1 MTMDARK
8 QRVLQAI
15 VALYGLEGEPVGS
28 SVLANYFDMAV
39 SSATLRNEMA
49 ALTKLGLLEQPH
61 TSAGRVPSAKGYRY
75 YLDHLLTDDQPLDR
89 VTRARVDA
97 VFASLDH
104 EPEKLAQGA
113 AKALAAI
120 SGCTAAVSTPCA
132 EDLCIAHYEVV
143 QVGRSAA
150 AVLAV
155 TTAGYV
161 RTRVARVRT
170 GLSRENAAALAALLN
185 RNLTFVAPVD
195 LSSRLLSELCG
206 QISPELV
213 PVVSAAA
220 AILQDSTTPHVFLG
234 GEQHLL
240 DWPQLD
246 GKVGTILTLLND
258 EEEAARLI
266 APLDE
271 QNESILLG
279 EDIEP
284 QIPGLCIV
292 SDRYLVGGGLW
303 GSIAL
308 IGPTRMP
315 FQKLMPLLHAFAD
328 QLGEGMSG
336 KRKDTPQ
343 MAAPR
348 RTVIYKEPNTA
359 PQAEPEAAP
368 EETAAAPETDEA
380 EKTDGKKKEGF
391 FNKKARELEAVKAKL
406 DAAEKNANQAKDQ
419 LLRMA
424 AEYENYRKRSTR
436 EADQKFNDGISFAV
450 NQIIPILDTLDMA
463 ANAPTTDENYKK
475 GVTMTLDKAAKA
487 LAALHV
493 EEIEA
498 LGKPFDPN
506 FMNAVQQIPAPDG
519 QESGTVIT
527 VYQKGYKLGDKIVRH
542 ATVVVAE

>member
-195 LSSRLLSELCG
+195 LSPRLLAELCS

-213 PVVSAAA
+213 PVISAAA
-220 AILQDSTTPHVFLG
+220 AILQDSTQPHVYLG
-234 GEQHLL
+234 GEQYLL

-246 GKVGTILTLLND
+246 GKVGSIL
-258 EEEAARLI
+258 
-266 APLDE
+266 
-271 QNESILLG
+271 SLLG
-279 EDIEP
+279 EDLEP

-303 GSIAL
+303 GSVAL

-315 FQKLMPLLHAFAD
+315 FQKLMPLLHTFAD

-343 MAAPR
+343 AAAPR
-348 RTVIYKEPNTA
+348 RTVIYKE
-359 PQAEPEAAP
+359 
-368 EETAAAPETDEA
+368 D
-380 EKTDGKKKEGF
+380 
-391 FNKKARELEAVKAKL
+391 LE
-406 DAAEKNANQAKDQ
+406 
-419 LLRMA
+419 
-424 AEYENYRKRSTR
+424 
-436 EADQKFNDGISFAV
+436 
-450 NQIIPILDTLDMA
+450 
-463 ANAPTTDENYKK
+463 
-475 GVTMTLDKAAKA
+475 
-487 LAALHV
+487 
-493 EEIEA
+493 
-498 LGKPFDPN
+498 
-506 FMNAVQQIPAPDG
+506 
-519 QESGTVIT
+519 
-527 VYQKGYKLGDKIVRH
+527 
-542 ATVVVAE
+542 

>member
-75 YLDHLLTDDQPLDR
+75 YLDNLLTDDQPLDR

-195 LSSRLLSELCG
+195 LSTRMLSELCS
-206 QISPELV
+206 QIAPELV

-220 AILQDSTTPHVFLG
+220 AILQDSVKPHVFLG
-234 GEQHLL
+234 GEQYLL

-246 GKVGTILTLLND
+246 GRWCEVLPR
-258 EEEAARLI
+258 ARR
-266 APLDE
+266 AG
-271 QNESILLG
+271 SVRRVRRRS
-279 EDIEP
+279 EP
-284 QIPGLCIV
+284 ARRRG
-292 SDRYLVGGGLW
+292 
-303 GSIAL
+303 
-308 IGPTRMP
+308 
-315 FQKLMPLLHAFAD
+315 KFARWS
-328 QLGEGMSG
+328 QSL
-336 KRKDTPQ
+336 
-343 MAAPR
+343 
-348 RTVIYKEPNTA
+348 
-359 PQAEPEAAP
+359 PEAICRGLRSIHPWRADIGAP
-368 EETAAAPETDEA
+368 PQ
-380 EKTDGKKKEGF
+380 
-391 FNKKARELEAVKAKL
+391 R
-406 DAAEKNANQAKDQ
+406 
-419 LLRMA
+419 R
-424 AEYENYRKRSTR
+424 
-436 EADQKFNDGISFAV
+436 
-450 NQIIPILDTLDMA
+450 
-463 ANAPTTDENYKK
+463 
-475 GVTMTLDKAAKA
+475 KA
-487 LAALHV
+487 LRLR
-493 EEIEA
+493 
-498 LGKPFDPN
+498 K
-506 FMNAVQQIPAPDG
+506 MR
-519 QESGTVIT
+519 SGTDSPSC
-527 VYQKGYKLGDKIVRH
+527 GPPVRLP
-542 ATVVVAE
+542 

>member
-1 MTMDARK
+1 M
-8 QRVLQAI
+8 
-15 VALYGLEGEPVGS
+15 GS
-28 SVLANYFDMAV
+28 
-39 SSATLRNEMA
+39 EMCI
-49 ALTKLGLLEQPH
+49 
-61 TSAGRVPSAKGYRY
+61 RDRGYRY
-75 YLDHLLTDDQPLDR
+75 YLDNLLTDDQPLDR

-195 LSSRLLSELCG
+195 LSTRMLSELCG
-206 QISPELV
+206 QIAPELV

-220 AILQDSTTPHVFLG
+220 AILQDSVKPHVFLG
-234 GEQHLL
+234 GEQYLL

-246 GKVGTILTLLND
+246 GRVGDILTLLND
-258 EEEAARLI
+258 EEQAASLI
-266 APLDE
+266 APPE
-271 QNESILLG
+271 NRSESVLLG
-279 EDIEP
+279 EDLEP

-315 FQKLMPLLHAFAD
+315 FQKLMPLLHEFAD

-343 MAAPR
+343 TAVPR
-348 RTVIYKEPNTA
+348 RTVIYKE
-359 PQAEPEAAP
+359 
-368 EETAAAPETDEA
+368 D
-380 EKTDGKKKEGF
+380 
-391 FNKKARELEAVKAKL
+391 LE
-406 DAAEKNANQAKDQ
+406 
-419 LLRMA
+419 
-424 AEYENYRKRSTR
+424 
-436 EADQKFNDGISFAV
+436 
-450 NQIIPILDTLDMA
+450 
-463 ANAPTTDENYKK
+463 
-475 GVTMTLDKAAKA
+475 
-487 LAALHV
+487 
-493 EEIEA
+493 
-498 LGKPFDPN
+498 
-506 FMNAVQQIPAPDG
+506 
-519 QESGTVIT
+519 
-527 VYQKGYKLGDKIVRH
+527 
-542 ATVVVAE
+542 

>member
-97 VFASLDH
+97 
-104 EPEKLAQGA
+104 
-113 AKALAAI
+113 LAAI

-195 LSSRLLSELCG
+195 LSPRLLAELCS

-213 PVVSAAA
+213 PVISAAA
-220 AILQDSTTPHVFLG
+220 AILQDSTQPHVYLG
-234 GEQHLL
+234 GEQYLL

-246 GKVGTILTLLND
+246 GKVGSILSLLND
-258 EEEAARLI
+258 EEQAAALI
-266 APLDE
+266 APPAE
-271 QNESILLG
+271 QSESILLG
-279 EDIEP
+279 EDLEP

-303 GSIAL
+303 GSVAL

-315 FQKLMPLLHAFAD
+315 FQKLMPLLHTFAD

-343 MAAPR
+343 AAAPR
-348 RTVIYKEPNTA
+348 RTVIYKE
-359 PQAEPEAAP
+359 
-368 EETAAAPETDEA
+368 D
-380 EKTDGKKKEGF
+380 
-391 FNKKARELEAVKAKL
+391 LE
-406 DAAEKNANQAKDQ
+406 
-419 LLRMA
+419 
-424 AEYENYRKRSTR
+424 
-436 EADQKFNDGISFAV
+436 
-450 NQIIPILDTLDMA
+450 
-463 ANAPTTDENYKK
+463 
-475 GVTMTLDKAAKA
+475 
-487 LAALHV
+487 
-493 EEIEA
+493 
-498 LGKPFDPN
+498 
-506 FMNAVQQIPAPDG
+506 
-519 QESGTVIT
+519 
-527 VYQKGYKLGDKIVRH
+527 
-542 ATVVVAE
+542 

>member
-75 YLDHLLTDDQPLDR
+75 YLDHLLTDDQP
-89 VTRARVDA
+89 
-97 VFASLDH
+97 
-104 EPEKLAQGA
+104 LAQGA

-195 LSSRLLSELCG
+195 LSPRLLAELCS

-213 PVVSAAA
+213 PVISAAA
-220 AILQDSTTPHVFLG
+220 AILQDSTQPHVYLG
-234 GEQHLL
+234 GEQYLL

-246 GKVGTILTLLND
+246 GKVGSILSLLND
-258 EEEAARLI
+258 EEQAAALI
-266 APLDE
+266 APPAE
-271 QNESILLG
+271 QSESILLG
-279 EDIEP
+279 EDLEP

-303 GSIAL
+303 GSVAL

-315 FQKLMPLLHAFAD
+315 FQKLMPLLHTFAD

-343 MAAPR
+343 AAAPR
-348 RTVIYKEPNTA
+348 RTVIYKE
-359 PQAEPEAAP
+359 
-368 EETAAAPETDEA
+368 D
-380 EKTDGKKKEGF
+380 
-391 FNKKARELEAVKAKL
+391 LE
-406 DAAEKNANQAKDQ
+406 
-419 LLRMA
+419 
-424 AEYENYRKRSTR
+424 
-436 EADQKFNDGISFAV
+436 
-450 NQIIPILDTLDMA
+450 
-463 ANAPTTDENYKK
+463 
-475 GVTMTLDKAAKA
+475 
-487 LAALHV
+487 
-493 EEIEA
+493 
-498 LGKPFDPN
+498 
-506 FMNAVQQIPAPDG
+506 
-519 QESGTVIT
+519 
-527 VYQKGYKLGDKIVRH
+527 
-542 ATVVVAE
+542 

>member
-75 YLDHLLTDDQPLDR
+75 YLDNLLTDDQPLDR
-89 VTRARVDA
+89 VTCARVDA

-120 SGCTAAVSTPCA
+120 SGCTAAISTPCA

-195 LSSRLLSELCG
+195 LSPRLLAELCS
-206 QISPELV
+206 QIGPELV

-220 AILQDSTTPHVFLG
+220 AILQDSTTPHVYLG
-234 GEQHLL
+234 GEQYLL
-240 DWPQLD
+240 DWPQLE
-246 GKVGTILTLLND
+246 GKVGSILSLLND

-266 APLDE
+266 APPLE

-279 EDIEP
+279 EDLEP

-303 GSIAL
+303 GSVAL

-328 QLGEGMSG
+328 HLGEGMSG
-336 KRKDTPQ
+336 RQKDTPQ
-343 MAAPR
+343 AAAPR
-348 RTVIYKEPNTA
+348 RTVIYKE
-359 PQAEPEAAP
+359 
-368 EETAAAPETDEA
+368 D
-380 EKTDGKKKEGF
+380 
-391 FNKKARELEAVKAKL
+391 LE
-406 DAAEKNANQAKDQ
+406 
-419 LLRMA
+419 
-424 AEYENYRKRSTR
+424 
-436 EADQKFNDGISFAV
+436 
-450 NQIIPILDTLDMA
+450 
-463 ANAPTTDENYKK
+463 
-475 GVTMTLDKAAKA
+475 
-487 LAALHV
+487 
-493 EEIEA
+493 
-498 LGKPFDPN
+498 
-506 FMNAVQQIPAPDG
+506 
-519 QESGTVIT
+519 
-527 VYQKGYKLGDKIVRH
+527 
-542 ATVVVAE
+542 

>member
-75 YLDHLLTDDQPLDR
+75 YLDNLLTDDQPLDR
-89 VTRARVDA
+89 VTRARVEA

-132 EDLCIAHYEVV
+132 EDLCVAHYEVV

-185 RNLTFVAPVD
+185 RNLTFVAPLD
-195 LSSRLLSELCG
+195 LSNRLLAELCSR
-206 QISPELV
+206 IDPELV
-213 PVVSAAA
+213 PVISAAA
-220 AILQDSTTPHVFLG
+220 AILQDSAQPHVFLG
-234 GEQHLL
+234 GEQYLL
-240 DWPQLD
+240 NWPQLE
-246 GKVGTILTLLND
+246 GKVGDILTLLND
-258 EEEAARLI
+258 EEQAARII
-266 APLDE
+266 APPADRS
-271 QNESILLG
+271 ESVLLG
-279 EDIEP
+279 EDLEP

-303 GSIAL
+303 GTVAL

-315 FQKLMPLLHAFAD
+315 FQKLMPLLHLFAD
-328 QLGEGMSG
+328 ELGEGMSG

-348 RTVIYKEPNTA
+348 RTVIYN
-359 PQAEPEAAP
+359 
-368 EETAAAPETDEA
+368 
-380 EKTDGKKKEGF
+380 GW
-391 FNKKARELEAVKAKL
+391 FNKKAREIDAVKAKL
-406 DAAEKNANQAKDQ
+406 DAAEKNAAQAKDQ

-436 EADQKFNDGISFAV
+436 EADQKFNDGVSFAV
-450 NQIIPILDTLDMA
+450 NQIIPILDTLEMA

-487 LAALHV
+487 LDALHV

>member
-75 YLDHLLTDDQPLDR
+75 YLDNLLTDDQPLDR

-113 AKALAAI
+113 ARALASI

-185 RNLTFVAPVD
+185 RNLTFVAP
-195 LSSRLLSELCG
+195 RLLAELCS

-213 PVVSAAA
+213 PVISAAA
-220 AILQDSTTPHVFLG
+220 AILQDSTQPHVYLG
-234 GEQHLL
+234 GEQYLL

-246 GKVGTILTLLND
+246 GKVGSILSLLND
-258 EEEAARLI
+258 EEQAAALI
-266 APLDE
+266 APPAE
-271 QNESILLG
+271 QSESILLG
-279 EDIEP
+279 EDLEP

-303 GSIAL
+303 GSVAL

-315 FQKLMPLLHAFAD
+315 FQKLMPLLHTFAD

-343 MAAPR
+343 AAAPR
-348 RTVIYKEPNTA
+348 RTVIYKE
-359 PQAEPEAAP
+359 
-368 EETAAAPETDEA
+368 D
-380 EKTDGKKKEGF
+380 
-391 FNKKARELEAVKAKL
+391 LE
-406 DAAEKNANQAKDQ
+406 
-419 LLRMA
+419 
-424 AEYENYRKRSTR
+424 
-436 EADQKFNDGISFAV
+436 
-450 NQIIPILDTLDMA
+450 
-463 ANAPTTDENYKK
+463 
-475 GVTMTLDKAAKA
+475 
-487 LAALHV
+487 
-493 EEIEA
+493 
-498 LGKPFDPN
+498 
-506 FMNAVQQIPAPDG
+506 
-519 QESGTVIT
+519 
-527 VYQKGYKLGDKIVRH
+527 
-542 ATVVVAE
+542 

>member
-104 EPEKLAQGA
+104 EPEKLAQRA

-120 SGCTAAVSTPCA
+120 STPCA

-195 LSSRLLSELCG
+195 LSPRLLAELCS

-213 PVVSAAA
+213 PVISAAA
-220 AILQDSTTPHVFLG
+220 AILQDSTQPHVYLG
-234 GEQHLL
+234 GEQYLL

-246 GKVGTILTLLND
+246 GKVGSILSLLND
-258 EEEAARLI
+258 EEQAAALI
-266 APLDE
+266 APPAE
-271 QNESILLG
+271 QSESILLG
-279 EDIEP
+279 EDLEP

-303 GSIAL
+303 GSVAL

-315 FQKLMPLLHAFAD
+315 FQKLMPLLHTFAD

-343 MAAPR
+343 AAAPR
-348 RTVIYKEPNTA
+348 RTVIYKE
-359 PQAEPEAAP
+359 
-368 EETAAAPETDEA
+368 D
-380 EKTDGKKKEGF
+380 
-391 FNKKARELEAVKAKL
+391 LE
-406 DAAEKNANQAKDQ
+406 
-419 LLRMA
+419 
-424 AEYENYRKRSTR
+424 
-436 EADQKFNDGISFAV
+436 
-450 NQIIPILDTLDMA
+450 
-463 ANAPTTDENYKK
+463 
-475 GVTMTLDKAAKA
+475 
-487 LAALHV
+487 
-493 EEIEA
+493 
-498 LGKPFDPN
+498 
-506 FMNAVQQIPAPDG
+506 
-519 QESGTVIT
+519 
-527 VYQKGYKLGDKIVRH
+527 
-542 ATVVVAE
+542 

>member
-220 AILQDSTTPHVFLG
+220 VLAVTTAGYVRTRVARVRTGLSRENAAALAALLNRNLTFVAPVDLSSRLLSELCGQISPELVPVVSAAAAILQDSTTPHVFLG

-266 APLDE
+266 APLEE

-348 RTVIYKEPNTA
+348 RTVIYKE
-359 PQAEPEAAP
+359 
-368 EETAAAPETDEA
+368 D
-380 EKTDGKKKEGF
+380 
-391 FNKKARELEAVKAKL
+391 LE
-406 DAAEKNANQAKDQ
+406 
-419 LLRMA
+419 
-424 AEYENYRKRSTR
+424 
-436 EADQKFNDGISFAV
+436 
-450 NQIIPILDTLDMA
+450 
-463 ANAPTTDENYKK
+463 
-475 GVTMTLDKAAKA
+475 
-487 LAALHV
+487 
-493 EEIEA
+493 
-498 LGKPFDPN
+498 
-506 FMNAVQQIPAPDG
+506 
-519 QESGTVIT
+519 
-527 VYQKGYKLGDKIVRH
+527 
-542 ATVVVAE
+542 